1 MPRFHYQVT
10 NKENRQ
16 TEGIIE
22 AENRYVAVARLLHD
36 GMHITEIRE
45 LTEAPPPV
53 EAGEYPTA
61 ESPRLRDDELIAVA
75 DGMTEI
81 VRGGLPLASGLRAL
95 ATELPSRRVRRALE
109 TISDRLEQGVA
120 VDEAVGGQIGNVPN
134 HLRVLLQ
141 ASLQTGRA
149 TELLEH
155 YLRFARSSLDVRRRS
170 LLAMTYPLLLLLL
183 TTTVISGML
192 SFVVPKFK
200 GLLDGYVDS
209 FGVEMSSLTLLA
221 FDLADAMAGWR
232 ILIPV
237 LVMALFITTW
247 IAFGWLAG
255 ATQRKWLYHVPA
267 IGRMI
272 RLAAAS
278 RFCHLLAIGI
288 AHGVPF
294 PEALRSAGTG
304 ASDAYIRRATHGMAT
319 DIEKGMPPGQAAT
332 DHRMVPEVAHVF
344 EWDGH
349 EQEFSDVLWATGDI
363 CAIQSHGQSRLIGV
377 LVQPLCI
384 FGIAVAVSLIVFA
397 LMLPMINL
405 MNAIF

>member
-1 MPRFHYQVT
+1 MPHFHYQGT
-10 NKENRQ
+10 DKDNGP
-16 TEGIIE
+16 TEGVIE

-36 GMHITEIRE
+36 GMHITEIQE
-45 LTEAPPPV
+45 LTEESPPG
-53 EAGEYPTA
+53 EAGEQPKT
-61 ESPRLRDDELIAVA
+61 ESTRLRDDEFIAVA

-81 VRGGLPLASGLRAL
+81 VRGGLPLVSGLRAL
-95 ATELPSRRVRRALE
+95 AIELPSRRVRRALE

-120 VDEAVGGQIGNVPN
+120 VDEAVGGQIGNVPR
-134 HLRVLLQ
+134 HFRVLLQ

-155 YLRFARSSLDVRRRS
+155 YLHFARSSLDVRRRS

-192 SFVVPKFK
+192 RFVVPKFK
-200 GLLDGYVDS
+200 DLLDGFYLDVPP
-209 FGVEMSSLTLLA
+209 LTLLA
-221 FDLADAMAGWR
+221 IDLSDAMAGWR
-232 ILIPV
+232 MLIPP
-237 LVMALFITTW
+237 LVIGLFITTW

-278 RFCHLLAIGI
+278 RLCHLLAIGI
-288 AHGVPF
+288 AHEVPF

-304 ASDAYIRRATHGMAT
+304 AGDAYIRRATHGMAT
-319 DIEKGMPPGQAAT
+319 DIERGVTPGRAAT

-349 EQEFSDVLWATGDI
+349 DEGFSDVLWATGDI
-363 CAIQSHGQSRLIGV
+363 CAIQSRGQSRLIGV

-405 MNAIF
+405 MNAIS